1 MDSQSGTIL
10 STLLK
15 KRLKTLGYPS
25 LRKFHADRPGLGLSY
40 EVLRQV
46 VYGGHIPRP
55 ETLFRILGSMQFSS
69 SQVRKIC
76 GMHYGDYLPI
86 PSPAPD
92 ASLPSPAHPGAGP
105 QESPADPGAP
115 FPAERSRLENE
126 PSSTPPEEPG
136 EILSRLRSSLQRI
149 PVPGNEDFW
158 EMVESLARIAEQ
170 KVRRSAGRQA
180 EQPLLFA
187 GEPEAIY
194 QFLVRK
200 NRISPFLSRGENL
213 TFDFVD
219 GIDYRDR
226 FRGALLGSA
235 VGEALGSL
243 TQGLTPRDVEELFGE
258 LDALPVIAS
267 ARRAV
272 APYDSPLLSV
282 ARSLLPDGVLDP
294 ARTADAIARAGR
306 RDDPPGLSGFARNL
320 LERGLPWHEAGEN
333 APESMPAVLVLP
345 IAMLRSGNF
354 RRLKL
359 ETGILASLTHI
370 HPTAIAGAIAQ
381 ACAVARI
388 LHTPA
393 STLDV
398 ISFSRS
404 LAPVVAGIEPERGA
418 RPRIGRSGTT
428 VGRKLGRNSPPSSC
442 GALPSRRCRRRSGTE
457 RRRTRGSP
465 SPSDASFARRGISPR
480 RSCPPSATGG
490 MRAPSRRWRARCAG
504 RFSGSRGSRSGSS
517 RTCRDGGNSGKRRRV
532 CSRWRDG
539 RGSGRG
545 THLPGGTFLVL
556 TRDEGEECPP
566 LREGMSPESAC
577 TFE

>member
-1 MDSQSGTIL
+1 MDSQPGTIL

-15 KRLKTLGYPS
+15 KRLKSLGYPS
-25 LRKFHADRPGLGLSY
+25 LRKFHADRPSLGLSY

-86 PSPAPD
+86 SSPVPD
-92 ASLPSPAHPGAGP
+92 ASLLSPAQAGAGT
-105 QESPADPGAP
+105 QESAADPGAP
-115 FPAERSRLENE
+115 YPAERPRQENE
-126 PSSTPPEEPG
+126 LSSTPPEEPG
-136 EILSRLRSSLQRI
+136 EILSRLRTSLQRI

-158 EMVESLARIAEQ
+158 EMIEALVRIAEQ
-170 KVRRSAGRQA
+170 KVRRNAGRQA

-200 NRISPFLSRGENL
+200 NRISPFLSRGENP

-243 TQGLTPRDVEELFGE
+243 TQGLTFRDVDELFGE
-258 LDALPVIAS
+258 LDALPFIAS
-267 ARRAV
+267 ARRAA
-272 APYDSPLLSV
+272 APRDSLLLSV
-282 ARSLLPDGVLDP
+282 ARSLLPNGVLDP
-294 ARTADAIARAGR
+294 ERTANAIARASR

-320 LERGLPWHEAGEN
+320 LERGHPWHEAGEN
-333 APESMPAVLVLP
+333 APESIPAVLVLP
-345 IAMLRSGNF
+345 VALLRAGNF

-398 ISFSRS
+398 ISFSRALS
-404 LAPVVAGIEPERGA
+404 PVVAGIEPERGA
-418 RPRIGRSGTT
+418 RPRIGRSVTT
-428 VGRKLGRNSPPSSC
+428 VGRKLGAELPALLLRRAPAQEMQEALGNGTAAHEGIPFSLGCFLRSPGDFAEAVMPAIRHGGDAGAVAAMAGALC
-442 GALPSRRCRRRSGTE
+442 GAYLGESGIPE
-457 RRRTRGSP
+457 RFL
-465 SPSDASFARRGISPR
+465 A
-480 RSCPPSATGG
+480 
-490 MRAPSRRWRARCAG
+490 
-504 RFSGSRGSRSGSS
+504 
-517 RTCRDGGNSGKRRRV
+517 
-532 CSRWRDG
+532 
-539 RGSGRG
+539 
-545 THLPGGTFLVL
+545 HLPGRRELGEAA
-556 TRDEGEECPP
+556 EG
-566 LREGMSPESAC
+566 LLALAVGSV
-577 TFE
+577 

>member
-1 MDSQSGTIL
+1 MDSQTGTIL

-46 VYGGHIPRP
+46 VYAGHIPRP

-69 SQVRKIC
+69 SQIRKIC

-86 PSPAPD
+86 SSALTD
-92 ASLPSPAHPGAGP
+92 ASLPSPAQAGAGNP
-105 QESPADPGAP
+105 ETPADPATP
-115 FPAERSRLENE
+115 NPAERSRLENE
-126 PSSTPPEEPG
+126 PSSAPLEEPG
-136 EILSRLRSSLQRI
+136 EILSRLRASLQRI
-149 PVPGNEDFW
+149 PVSGNEDFW
-158 EMVESLARIAEQ
+158 EMVEALARIAEQ

-200 NRISPFLSRGENL
+200 NRVPPFLSRGENL

-235 VGEALGSL
+235 VGEALGTV
-243 TQGLTPRDVEELFGE
+243 TQGLTPRDVQELFGE
-258 LDALPVIAS
+258 LDALPAAAS
-267 ARRAV
+267 ARRA
-272 APYDSPLLSV
+272 ATPRDSLLLSV

-294 ARTADAIARAGR
+294 ERTADAIARAGR
-306 RDDPPGLSGFARNL
+306 RDDPPGLLGFARNL

-333 APESMPAVLVLP
+333 SPESMPAVLVLP
-345 IAMLRSGNF
+345 LALLRAGNF

-359 ETGILASLTHI
+359 EAGILVSLTHT
-370 HPTAIAGAIAQ
+370 HPTAIAGGITQ

-388 LHTPA
+388 LHTPS

-398 ISFSRS
+398 ISFPRALS
-404 LAPVVAGIEPERGA
+404 PVVAGIEPERGT
-418 RPRIGRSGTT
+418 RPRIGRSATT
-428 VGRKLGRNSPPSSC
+428 VGRKLGAELPALLLRRAPVQEMQEALGNGSAAHEGIPFSLGCFLRSPGDFAEAVVPAVRHGGDARAVAAMAGALC
-442 GALPSRRCRRRSGTE
+442 GAYIGESGIPE
-457 RRRTRGSP
+457 RFLER
-465 SPSDASFARRGISPR
+465 
-480 RSCPPSATGG
+480 
-490 MRAPSRRWRARCAG
+490 
-504 RFSGSRGSRSGSS
+504 
-517 RTCRDGGNSGKRRRV
+517 
-532 CSRWRDG
+532 
-539 RGSGRG
+539 
-545 THLPGGTFLVL
+545 LPGRREL
-556 TRDEGEECPP
+556 GEAAER
-566 LREGMSPESAC
+566 LLALARGDG
-577 TFE
+577 

>member
-1 MDSQSGTIL
+1 MDSQTGTIL

-25 LRKFHADRPGLGLSY
+25 LRRFHADRPGLGLSY

-86 PSPAPD
+86 SSTPTD
-92 ASLPSPAHPGAGP
+92 ASLPSPAQAGTGNP
-105 QESPADPGAP
+105 ESPADPP
-115 FPAERSRLENE
+115 
-126 PSSTPPEEPG
+126 TPLEEPG
-136 EILSRLRSSLQRI
+136 EILSRLHASLQRI
-149 PVPGNEDFW
+149 PIPGNEDFW
-158 EMVESLARIAEQ
+158 EMVEALARIAEQ
-170 KVRRSAGRQA
+170 KVRRSASRQA

-200 NRISPFLSRGENL
+200 NRIPPFLSRGENL
-213 TFDFVD
+213 TLDFVD

-235 VGEALGSL
+235 VGEALGTV

-258 LDALPVIAS
+258 LDALPVFGS
-267 ARRAV
+267 ARRAA
-272 APYDSPLLSV
+272 APHDSLLLSV
-282 ARSLLPDGVLDP
+282 AGSLLPDGLLDP
-294 ARTADAIARAGR
+294 ERMADAIARACR
-306 RDDPPGLSGFARNL
+306 RDDPPGLSASARNL

-345 IAMLRSGNF
+345 LALLRAGNF

-359 ETGILASLTHI
+359 EAGILVSLTHT

-393 STLDV
+393 SSLDV
-398 ISFSRS
+398 ISFPRALSH
-404 LAPVVAGIEPERGA
+404 VVAGIEPERGA

-428 VGRKLGRNSPPSSC
+428 VGRKLGAELPALLLRRAPVQEMQEALGNGTAAHEGIPFGLGCFLRTPGDFAEAVVPAARHGGDARAVAAIAGALC
-442 GALPSRRCRRRSGTE
+442 GAYIGESGIPERFLARLPE
-457 RRRTRGSP
+457 RRELGE
-465 SPSDASFARRGISPR
+465 AAEGLLALARR
-480 RSCPPSATGG
+480 
-490 MRAPSRRWRARCAG
+490 
-504 RFSGSRGSRSGSS
+504 
-517 RTCRDGGNSGKRRRV
+517 DG
-532 CSRWRDG
+532 
-539 RGSGRG
+539 
-545 THLPGGTFLVL
+545 
-556 TRDEGEECPP
+556 
-566 LREGMSPESAC
+566 
-577 TFE
+577 

>member
-1 MDSQSGTIL
+1 MDSQTGTIL

-46 VYGGHIPRP
+46 VYCGHIPRP

-86 PSPAPD
+86 SSPIPD
-92 ASLPSPAHPGAGP
+92 ASLPSPAQVGAGT
-105 QESPADPGAP
+105 QESSAGPGVP
-115 FPAERSRLENE
+115 YPPERSRPENE
-126 PSSTPPEEPG
+126 PSSTPLEEPG

-158 EMVESLARIAEQ
+158 EMAEALARIAEQ

-213 TFDFVD
+213 TLDFVD

-243 TQGLTPRDVEELFGE
+243 TQGLTSRDVEELFGE
-258 LDALPVIAS
+258 FDALPVIAS
-267 ARRAV
+267 ARRA
-272 APYDSPLLSV
+272 ATPHDAPLLSV
-282 ARSLLPDGVLDP
+282 ARSLLPDGILDP
-294 ARTADAIARAGR
+294 ERMADAIARAGR

-333 APESMPAVLVLP
+333 AAESMPAVLVLP
-345 IAMLRSGNF
+345 VALLRAGNF

-359 ETGILASLTHI
+359 ETGILVSLTHI
-370 HPTAIAGAIAQ
+370 HPTAIAGGIAQ
-381 ACAVARI
+381 ACAVAKI

-398 ISFSRS
+398 ISFSRALS
-404 LAPVVAGIEPERGA
+404 PVVSGIEPERGA
-418 RPRIGRSGTT
+418 RPRTGRPATT
-428 VGRKLGRNSPPSSC
+428 VGRKLGAELPALLLRRAPVQEMQEALGNGTAAHEGIPFSLGCFLRSPADFAEAVMPAVRHGGDACSIAAMAGALC
-442 GALPSRRCRRRSGTE
+442 GAYVGESGIPE
-457 RRRTRGSP
+457 RFL
-465 SPSDASFARRGISPR
+465 A
-480 RSCPPSATGG
+480 
-490 MRAPSRRWRARCAG
+490 
-504 RFSGSRGSRSGSS
+504 
-517 RTCRDGGNSGKRRRV
+517 
-532 CSRWRDG
+532 
-539 RGSGRG
+539 
-545 THLPGGTFLVL
+545 HLPGRRELEEAA
-556 TRDEGEECPP
+556 EG
-566 LREGMSPESAC
+566 LLALAVGGV
-577 TFE
+577 

>member
-1 MDSQSGTIL
+1 MDSQPGTIL

-25 LRKFHADRPGLGLSY
+25 LRKFHTDRPGLGLSY

-55 ETLFRILGSMQFSS
+55 ETLFRILGSMRFSS

-86 PSPAPD
+86 SSPAPD
-92 ASLPSPAHPGAGP
+92 ASLPSPPQAGAGT

-115 FPAERSRLENE
+115 YTAERSRQESE
-126 PSSTPPEEPG
+126 PSSTPLEEPG
-136 EILSRLRSSLQRI
+136 EILSRLRASLQRI

-158 EMVESLARIAEQ
+158 EMVEALARIAEQ

-213 TFDFVD
+213 TLDFVD

-235 VGEALGSL
+235 AGEALGSL
-243 TQGLTPRDVEELFGE
+243 TQGLTSRDVEELFGE

-267 ARRAV
+267 ARRSA
-272 APYDSPLLSV
+272 APHDSLPLSV
-282 ARSLLPDGVLDP
+282 AISLLPDGVLDP
-294 ARTADAIARAGR
+294 GKTADAIARAGH

-333 APESMPAVLVLP
+333 APESIPAVLALP
-345 IAMLRSGNF
+345 ISLLRAGNF

-359 ETGILASLTHI
+359 ETGILVSLTHI

-398 ISFSRS
+398 ISFSRA

-418 RPRIGRSGTT
+418 RPRIGRSATT
-428 VGRKLGRNSPPSSC
+428 VGRKLGAELPALLLRRAPVQEMQEALGNGAAAHEGIPFSLGCFLRSPGDFAEAVMPAVRHGGDASAIAAMTGALC
-442 GALPSRRCRRRSGTE
+442 GAYIGESGIPE
-457 RRRTRGSP
+457 RFL
-465 SPSDASFARRGISPR
+465 A
-480 RSCPPSATGG
+480 
-490 MRAPSRRWRARCAG
+490 
-504 RFSGSRGSRSGSS
+504 
-517 RTCRDGGNSGKRRRV
+517 
-532 CSRWRDG
+532 
-539 RGSGRG
+539 
-545 THLPGGTFLVL
+545 HLPGRRELGEAA
-556 TRDEGEECPP
+556 EG
-566 LREGMSPESAC
+566 LLALARGGG
-577 TFE
+577 

>member
-1 MDSQSGTIL
+1 MDSQPGTIL

-15 KRLKTLGYPS
+15 KRLKALGYPS
-25 LRKFHADRPGLGLSY
+25 LRKFHADRPGIGLSY

-86 PSPAPD
+86 SSPGPE
-92 ASLPSPAHPGAGP
+92 ASLPSPAQAGAGT
-105 QESPADPGAP
+105 QESAANPGAP
-115 FPAERSRLENE
+115 YPAERLRQENE
-126 PSSTPPEEPG
+126 PPSTPLEEPG
-136 EILSRLRSSLQRI
+136 EILSRLRASLQRI

-158 EMVESLARIAEQ
+158 EMVEALARIAEQ

-200 NRISPFLSRGENL
+200 NRISPFLSRGENP

-243 TQGLTPRDVEELFGE
+243 TQGLTFRDVDELFGE
-258 LDALPVIAS
+258 LDALPFIAS
-267 ARRAV
+267 ARRAA
-272 APYDSPLLSV
+272 APRDSLLLSV
-282 ARSLLPDGVLDP
+282 ARSLLPNGVLDP
-294 ARTADAIARAGR
+294 ERTANAIARASR

-320 LERGLPWHEAGEN
+320 LERGHPWHEAGEN
-333 APESMPAVLVLP
+333 APESIPAVLVLP
-345 IAMLRSGNF
+345 VALLRAGNF

-398 ISFSRS
+398 ISFSRALS
-404 LAPVVAGIEPERGA
+404 PVVAGIEPERGA
-418 RPRIGRSGTT
+418 RPRIGRSVTT
-428 VGRKLGRNSPPSSC
+428 VGRKLGAELPALLLRRAPAQEMQEALGNGTAAHEGIPFSLGCFLRSPGDFAEAVMPAIRHGGDAGAVAAMAGALC
-442 GALPSRRCRRRSGTE
+442 GAYLGESGIPE
-457 RRRTRGSP
+457 RFL
-465 SPSDASFARRGISPR
+465 A
-480 RSCPPSATGG
+480 
-490 MRAPSRRWRARCAG
+490 
-504 RFSGSRGSRSGSS
+504 
-517 RTCRDGGNSGKRRRV
+517 
-532 CSRWRDG
+532 
-539 RGSGRG
+539 
-545 THLPGGTFLVL
+545 HLPGRRELGEAA
-556 TRDEGEECPP
+556 EG
-566 LREGMSPESAC
+566 LLALAVGSV
-577 TFE
+577 

>member
-1 MDSQSGTIL
+1 MDSQPGTIL

-86 PSPAPD
+86 PSAVPD
-92 ASLPSPAHPGAGP
+92 ASHPSPTQGGAGNP
-105 QESPADPGAP
+105 ESPADPGSP
-115 FPAERSRLENE
+115 SHAERFRQETE
-126 PSSTPPEEPG
+126 PPSAPPEEPG
-136 EILSRLRSSLQRI
+136 EILSRLRASLQRI

-158 EMVESLARIAEQ
+158 EMVEALARIADQ

-200 NRISPFLSRGENL
+200 NRIPPFLSRGENL
-213 TFDFVD
+213 TFGFVD

-235 VGEALGSL
+235 VGEAFGTV
-243 TQGLTPRDVEELFGE
+243 TQGLTPRDVQELFGE
-258 LDALPVIAS
+258 LDALPVVAS
-267 ARRAV
+267 ARRAA
-272 APYDSPLLSV
+272 APPDSLLLSV
-282 ARSLLPDGVLDP
+282 ARSFLPNGILDP
-294 ARTADAIARAGR
+294 ERTADAIARAGR
-306 RDDPPGLSGFARNL
+306 RDDPPGLLGFARNL

-333 APESMPAVLVLP
+333 APESMPAVLLLP
-345 IAMLRSGNF
+345 LALLRAGNF

-359 ETGILASLTHI
+359 EAGILVSLTHI

-388 LHTPA
+388 LHTPP

-398 ISFSRS
+398 ISFPRALS
-404 LAPVVAGIEPERGA
+404 PVVAGIEPERGT
-418 RPRIGRSGTT
+418 RPRIGRSVTT
-428 VGRKLGRNSPPSSC
+428 VGRKLGAELPALLLRRAPVQEMQETLGNGTAAHEGIPFSLGCFLRSPGDFAEAVLPAVRHGGDARAVAAMAGALC
-442 GALPSRRCRRRSGTE
+442 GAFLGESGIPE
-457 RRRTRGSP
+457 R
-465 SPSDASFARRGISPR
+465 FLAR
-480 RSCPPSATGG
+480 
-490 MRAPSRRWRARCAG
+490 
-504 RFSGSRGSRSGSS
+504 
-517 RTCRDGGNSGKRRRV
+517 
-532 CSRWRDG
+532 
-539 RGSGRG
+539 
-545 THLPGGTFLVL
+545 LPGRRELG
-556 TRDEGEECPP
+556 DAAEE
-566 LREGMSPESAC
+566 LLALAVGGG
-577 TFE
+577 

>member
-86 PSPAPD
+86 PSPVPD
-92 ASLPSPAHPGAGP
+92 ASLPSHAHPGGGP

-115 FPAERSRLENE
+115 APAERSRQENE
-126 PSSTPPEEPG
+126 PSSTPLEEPG

-158 EMVESLARIAEQ
+158 EMVESLARIADQ

-200 NRISPFLSRGENL
+200 NRIPPFLSRGENL
-213 TFDFVD
+213 TFDFVE

-267 ARRAV
+267 ARRAA
-272 APYDSPLLSV
+272 APFDSPLLSI

-333 APESMPAVLVLP
+333 VPESMPAVLVLP

-370 HPTAIAGAIAQ
+370 HPTAIAGAVAQ

-418 RPRIGRSGTT
+418 RPRIGRPATT
-428 VGRKLGRNSPPSSC
+428 VGRKLGAELPALLLRRAPVQEMQEALGNGTAAHEGIPFSLGCFLRSPGDFAEAVMPAVRHGGDAGAVAAMAGALC
-442 GALPSRRCRRRSGTE
+442 GAFLGESGIPE
-457 RRRTRGSP
+457 RFL
-465 SPSDASFARRGISPR
+465 A
-480 RSCPPSATGG
+480 
-490 MRAPSRRWRARCAG
+490 
-504 RFSGSRGSRSGSS
+504 
-517 RTCRDGGNSGKRRRV
+517 
-532 CSRWRDG
+532 
-539 RGSGRG
+539 
-545 THLPGGTFLVL
+545 HLPGRRELGEAA
-556 TRDEGEECPP
+556 EG
-566 LREGMSPESAC
+566 LLALARGEG
-577 TFE
+577 

>member
-1 MDSQSGTIL
+1 MDSQPGTIL

-15 KRLKTLGYPS
+15 KRLKALGYPS
-25 LRKFHADRPGLGLSY
+25 LRKFHADRPGIGLSY

-86 PSPAPD
+86 SSPGPE
-92 ASLPSPAHPGAGP
+92 ASLPSPAQAGAGT
-105 QESPADPGAP
+105 QESAADPGAP
-115 FPAERSRLENE
+115 YPAERLRQENE
-126 PSSTPPEEPG
+126 PPSTPLEEPG
-136 EILSRLRSSLQRI
+136 EILSRLRASLQRI

-158 EMVESLARIAEQ
+158 EMVEALARIAEQ

-200 NRISPFLSRGENL
+200 NRISPFLSRGENP

-243 TQGLTPRDVEELFGE
+243 TQGLTFRDVDELFGE
-258 LDALPVIAS
+258 LDALPFIAS
-267 ARRAV
+267 ARRAA
-272 APYDSPLLSV
+272 APRDSLLLSV
-282 ARSLLPDGVLDP
+282 ARSLLPNGVLDP
-294 ARTADAIARAGR
+294 ERTANAIARASR

-320 LERGLPWHEAGEN
+320 LERGHPWHEAGEN
-333 APESMPAVLVLP
+333 APESIPAVLVLP
-345 IAMLRSGNF
+345 VALLRAGNF

-398 ISFSRS
+398 ISFSRALS
-404 LAPVVAGIEPERGA
+404 PVVAGIEPERGA
-418 RPRIGRSGTT
+418 RPRIGRSVTT
-428 VGRKLGRNSPPSSC
+428 VGRKLGAELPALLLRRAPAQEMQEALGNGTAAHEGIPFSLGCFLRSPGDFAEAVMPAIRHGGDAGAVAAMAGALC
-442 GALPSRRCRRRSGTE
+442 GAYLGESGIPE
-457 RRRTRGSP
+457 RFL
-465 SPSDASFARRGISPR
+465 A
-480 RSCPPSATGG
+480 
-490 MRAPSRRWRARCAG
+490 
-504 RFSGSRGSRSGSS
+504 
-517 RTCRDGGNSGKRRRV
+517 
-532 CSRWRDG
+532 
-539 RGSGRG
+539 
-545 THLPGGTFLVL
+545 HLPGRRELGEAA
-556 TRDEGEECPP
+556 EG
-566 LREGMSPESAC
+566 LLALAVGSV
-577 TFE
+577 

>member
-1 MDSQSGTIL
+1 MDSQTGTIL

-46 VYGGHIPRP
+46 VYSGHIPRP

-86 PSPAPD
+86 PSATPD
-92 ASLPSPAHPGAGP
+92 ASLPASAQTGAGNP
-105 QESPADPGAP
+105 ESPADPGTP
-115 FPAERSRLENE
+115 YPAERSRQENE
-126 PSSTPPEEPG
+126 PSSTPQEEPG
-136 EILSRLRSSLQRI
+136 EILSRLRASLQRI
-149 PVPGNEDFW
+149 PFSGNEDIW
-158 EMVESLARIAEQ
+158 EMVEALARIAEQ

-200 NRISPFLSRGENL
+200 NRIPPFLSRGENL

-235 VGEALGSL
+235 VGEALGTV
-243 TQGLTPRDVEELFGE
+243 TQGLTSRDVQELFGE

-267 ARRAV
+267 ARRAA
-272 APYDSPLLSV
+272 APQTSLLLSV

-294 ARTADAIARAGR
+294 ERTADAIARAGR
-306 RDDPPGLSGFARNL
+306 RDDPPGLLGFARNL

-333 APESMPAVLVLP
+333 APESMPAVHVLP
-345 IAMLRSGNF
+345 LALLRAGNF

-359 ETGILASLTHI
+359 ETGILVSLTHI

-393 STLDV
+393 SMLDV
-398 ISFSRS
+398 ISFPRALS
-404 LAPVVAGIEPERGA
+404 PVVAGIEPERGT
-418 RPRIGRSGTT
+418 RPRIGRSATT
-428 VGRKLGRNSPPSSC
+428 VGRKLGAELPALLLRRAPVQEMQEALGNGTTAHEGIPFSLGCFLRSPGDFAEAVMPAVRHGGDARAVAAMAGALC
-442 GALPSRRCRRRSGTE
+442 GAYIGESGIPE
-457 RRRTRGSP
+457 RFL
-465 SPSDASFARRGISPR
+465 A
-480 RSCPPSATGG
+480 
-490 MRAPSRRWRARCAG
+490 
-504 RFSGSRGSRSGSS
+504 
-517 RTCRDGGNSGKRRRV
+517 
-532 CSRWRDG
+532 
-539 RGSGRG
+539 
-545 THLPGGTFLVL
+545 HLPGRRELGEAA
-556 TRDEGEECPP
+556 EG
-566 LREGMSPESAC
+566 LLALARREG
-577 TFE
+577 

>member
-1 MDSQSGTIL
+1 MDSQTGTIL

-86 PSPAPD
+86 SSPVPNAP
-92 ASLPSPAHPGAGP
+92 PHPLRRRDTGT
-105 QESPADPGAP
+105 QETPADPGAP
-115 FPAERSRLENE
+115 YPAERFRQENE
-126 PSSTPPEEPG
+126 PSSTPLEEPG
-136 EILSRLRSSLQRI
+136 EILSRLRASLQRI

-170 KVRRSAGRQA
+170 KVRRSAARQA

-200 NRISPFLSRGENL
+200 NRISPFLSRGESL

-243 TQGLTPRDVEELFGE
+243 TQGLTSRDVEELFGD
-258 LDALPVIAS
+258 LDALPVTAS
-267 ARRAV
+267 ARRAA
-272 APYDSPLLSV
+272 APRGSLLLSV

-294 ARTADAIARAGR
+294 GRTADAIARVGR
-306 RDDPPGLSGFARNL
+306 RDEPPGFSGFVRNL

-345 IAMLRSGNF
+345 IALLRAGNF

-359 ETGILASLTHI
+359 EAGILVSLTNI

-398 ISFSRS
+398 ISFSRALS
-404 LAPVVAGIEPERGA
+404 PVVAGIEPERGT
-418 RPRIGRSGTT
+418 RLRIGRSATT
-428 VGRKLGRNSPPSSC
+428 VGRKLGAELPALLLRRAPVQEMQEALGNGTAAHEGIPFSLGCFLRSPGDFAEAVLSAVRHGGDAGAVAAMAGALC
-442 GALPSRRCRRRSGTE
+442 GAYVGESGIPE
-457 RRRTRGSP
+457 RFL
-465 SPSDASFARRGISPR
+465 A
-480 RSCPPSATGG
+480 
-490 MRAPSRRWRARCAG
+490 
-504 RFSGSRGSRSGSS
+504 
-517 RTCRDGGNSGKRRRV
+517 
-532 CSRWRDG
+532 
-539 RGSGRG
+539 
-545 THLPGGTFLVL
+545 HLPGRREL
-556 TRDEGEECPP
+556 GEAAER
-566 LREGMSPESAC
+566 LLALARREG
-577 TFE
+577 

>member
-1 MDSQSGTIL
+1 MESQTGTVL

-86 PSPAPD
+86 SPSATD
-92 ASLPSPAHPGAGP
+92 ASLPFLAQADSGNP
-105 QESPADPGAP
+105 ESPADPGTSYP
-115 FPAERSRLENE
+115 TERSRQESE
-126 PSSTPPEEPG
+126 PSSTPLEEPG
-136 EILSRLRSSLQRI
+136 EILSRLRASLQRI

-158 EMVESLARIAEQ
+158 EMVEALARIAEQ

-213 TFDFVD
+213 AFDFVD

-243 TQGLTPRDVEELFGE
+243 TEGLTPRDVEELFGE

-267 ARRAV
+267 ARRAA
-272 APYDSPLLSV
+272 APHDALLLSV

-294 ARTADAIARAGR
+294 ERTAEAIARASR

-333 APESMPAVLVLP
+333 VPESMPAVLVLP
-345 IAMLRSGNF
+345 IALLRAGNF

-359 ETGILASLTHI
+359 EAGILVSLTHI

-398 ISFSRS
+398 ISFSRALS
-404 LAPVVAGIEPERGA
+404 PVVAGIEPERGA
-418 RPRIGRSGTT
+418 RPRIGRSATT
-428 VGRKLGRNSPPSSC
+428 VGRKLGAELPALLLRRAPVQEMQEALGNGTAAHEGIPFSLGCFLRSPGDFTEAVMPAVRHGGDASAIAAMAGALC
-442 GALPSRRCRRRSGTE
+442 GAYVGESGIPE
-457 RRRTRGSP
+457 RFL
-465 SPSDASFARRGISPR
+465 A
-480 RSCPPSATGG
+480 
-490 MRAPSRRWRARCAG
+490 
-504 RFSGSRGSRSGSS
+504 
-517 RTCRDGGNSGKRRRV
+517 
-532 CSRWRDG
+532 
-539 RGSGRG
+539 
-545 THLPGGTFLVL
+545 HLPGRRELGEAAEVL
-556 TRDEGEECPP
+556 LALALG
-566 LREGMSPESAC
+566 GS
-577 TFE
+577 

>member
-1 MDSQSGTIL
+1 MDSQTGTIL

-86 PSPAPD
+86 SPPVPD
-92 ASLPSPAHPGAGP
+92 ASLPSPAQAGAGT

-115 FPAERSRLENE
+115 YPAERSRQENE

-136 EILSRLRSSLQRI
+136 EILSRLRASLQRI

-158 EMVESLARIAEQ
+158 EMVEALARIAEQ

-243 TQGLTPRDVEELFGE
+243 TQGLTSRDVEELFGD

-267 ARRAV
+267 ARRA
-272 APYDSPLLSV
+272 AAQNESLLLSV
-282 ARSLLPDGVLDP
+282 ARSLLPDGILDP
-294 ARTADAIARAGR
+294 GRTADAIARAGR

-345 IAMLRSGNF
+345 IALLRAGNF

-370 HPTAIAGAIAQ
+370 HPTAIAGAVAQ
-381 ACAVARI
+381 ACAIAKI
-388 LHTPA
+388 LHAPA

-398 ISFSRS
+398 ISFSRA

-418 RPRIGRSGTT
+418 RPRIGRSATT
-428 VGRKLGRNSPPSSC
+428 VGRKLGAELPALLLRRAPVQEMQEALGNGTAAHEGIPFSLGCFLRSPGDFAEAVMPAVRHGGDASAIAAMTGALC
-442 GALPSRRCRRRSGTE
+442 GAYIGESGIPERFLAHLQGRRELGE
-457 RRRTRGSP
+457 AAEGLLALARG
-465 SPSDASFARRGISPR
+465 
-480 RSCPPSATGG
+480 
-490 MRAPSRRWRARCAG
+490 
-504 RFSGSRGSRSGSS
+504 
-517 RTCRDGGNSGKRRRV
+517 
-532 CSRWRDG
+532 
-539 RGSGRG
+539 
-545 THLPGGTFLVL
+545 
-556 TRDEGEECPP
+556 EG
-566 LREGMSPESAC
+566 
-577 TFE
+577 

>member
-1 MDSQSGTIL
+1 MDASTGTIL

-86 PSPAPD
+86 PSAATD
-92 ASLPSPAHPGAGP
+92 ASLPAPSPAGAGIP
-105 QESPADPGAP
+105 ENPADPAAP
-115 FPAERSRLENE
+115 FPTERSRQETE
-126 PSSTPPEEPG
+126 PSSAPQEEPG
-136 EILSRLRSSLQRI
+136 EILSRLRDSLQRI
-149 PVPGNEDFW
+149 PVSGNEDFW
-158 EMVESLARIAEQ
+158 EMVEALARIAEQ

-200 NRISPFLSRGENL
+200 NRILPFLSRGENL
-213 TFDFVD
+213 TFAFEDA
-219 GIDYRDR
+219 IDYRDR

-235 VGEALGSL
+235 VGEALGAV
-243 TQGLTPRDVEELFGE
+243 TQGLTPRDVQELFGE
-258 LDALPVIAS
+258 LDALPVVAS
-267 ARRAV
+267 SRRA
-272 APYDSPLLSV
+272 ATPHDSPLLSV
-282 ARSLLPDGVLDP
+282 AGSLLPDGFLDP
-294 ARTADAIARAGR
+294 ERMADAIARAGR

-333 APESMPAVLVLP
+333 SPESMPAAHVLP
-345 IAMLRSGNF
+345 LALLRAGNF

-359 ETGILASLTHI
+359 EAGILVSLTHT

-388 LHTPA
+388 VHTPA
-393 STLDV
+393 TSLDV
-398 ISFSRS
+398 ISFPRA
-404 LAPVVAGIEPERGA
+404 LAHVVAGIEPERGA
-418 RPRIGRSGTT
+418 RPRIGRSATT
-428 VGRKLGRNSPPSSC
+428 VGRKLGAELPALLLRRAPVQEMQEALGNGTAAHEGIPFALGCFLRSPGDFAEAVVPAVRHGGDARAVAAMTGALC
-442 GALPSRRCRRRSGTE
+442 GAYIGEAGIPE
-457 RRRTRGSP
+457 RFL
-465 SPSDASFARRGISPR
+465 A
-480 RSCPPSATGG
+480 
-490 MRAPSRRWRARCAG
+490 
-504 RFSGSRGSRSGSS
+504 
-517 RTCRDGGNSGKRRRV
+517 
-532 CSRWRDG
+532 
-539 RGSGRG
+539 
-545 THLPGGTFLVL
+545 HLPGRREL
-556 TRDEGEECPP
+556 GEAADR
-566 LREGMSPESAC
+566 LLALARREG
-577 TFE
+577 

>member
-1 MDSQSGTIL
+1 LDSQTGTIL

-86 PSPAPD
+86 SSPVPD
-92 ASLPSPAHPGAGP
+92 TPLPSPAQAGAGSL
-105 QESPADPGAP
+105 EPAAASGAP
-115 FPAERSRLENE
+115 HAAERSRQENE
-126 PSSTPPEEPG
+126 PSSAPLEEPG
-136 EILSRLRSSLQRI
+136 EILSRLRASLQRI
-149 PVPGNEDFW
+149 PVSGNEDFW
-158 EMVESLARIAEQ
+158 EMVEALSRIAEQ

-213 TFDFVD
+213 TIDFVD

-258 LDALPVIAS
+258 LDALPVVAS
-267 ARRAV
+267 ARRAASPHV
-272 APYDSPLLSV
+272 ALLLSV
-282 ARSLLPDGVLDP
+282 AGSLLPDGVLDP
-294 ARTADAIARAGR
+294 ERTACAIARAGG
-306 RDDPPGLSGFARNL
+306 RDDSPGLSGFARNL
-320 LERGLPWHEAGEN
+320 LERGLPWHDAGEN

-345 IAMLRSGNF
+345 IALLRAGNF

-359 ETGILASLTHI
+359 ETGILASLTHT

-381 ACAVARI
+381 ACAVAKI
-388 LHTPA
+388 LHTHA

-398 ISFSRS
+398 ISFSRALS
-404 LAPVVAGIEPERGA
+404 PVVAGIEPERGT
-418 RPRIGRSGTT
+418 RPRIGRSATT
-428 VGRKLGRNSPPSSC
+428 VGRKLGAELPALLLRRAPVQEMQEALGNGTAAHEGIPFSLGCFLRSPGDFAEAVMPAVRHGGDAVAVAAMAGALC
-442 GALPSRRCRRRSGTE
+442 GAYIGESGIPE
-457 RRRTRGSP
+457 RFL
-465 SPSDASFARRGISPR
+465 A
-480 RSCPPSATGG
+480 
-490 MRAPSRRWRARCAG
+490 
-504 RFSGSRGSRSGSS
+504 
-517 RTCRDGGNSGKRRRV
+517 
-532 CSRWRDG
+532 
-539 RGSGRG
+539 
-545 THLPGGTFLVL
+545 HLPGRREL
-556 TRDEGEECPP
+556 GEAAEA
-566 LREGMSPESAC
+566 LLALAVRGG
-577 TFE
+577 